1 MARLDG
7 AIRWAGAIRVDVER
21 NAVDPAAVRA
31 QLDGLLVGDWTAKGP
46 AVFMMNRTHEVSM
59 CATWL
64 SDGERRAFCRVFS
77 WTSPEIF
84 LNVGHEECAVMIFHG
99 D

>member
-1 MARLDG
+1 VARAEVFATAFRS
-7 AIRWAGAIRVDVER
+7 AI
-21 NAVDPAAVRA
+21 
-31 QLDGLLVGDWTAKGP
+31 QTATGTQAEP
-46 AVFMMNRTHEVSM
+46 VAREGSGRLR
-59 CATWL
+59 CACWRQ